1 MGFGTNSVELH
12 SMAYMGQKSARE
24 ERHGVLRSSS
34 SHRDV
39 PGPFWVCIPVEGT
52 CPLSHLPMFP
62 LVAEV
67 RERAGGEGAQRG
79 LVTGRQD
86 LGSQLITGTVW
97 ESKLP
102 GTQRA
107 LGLGEAV
114 DPPTST
120 RVGAH
125 NLWKAE
131 LGCNPSHREK
141 KPPVPAS
148 SLP

>member
-1 MGFGTNSVELH
+1 M
-12 SMAYMGQKSARE
+12 
-24 ERHGVLRSSS
+24 
-34 SHRDV
+34 
-39 PGPFWVCIPVEGT
+39 EGT
-52 CPLSHLPMFP
+52 CPLSRLPKFP

-67 RERAGGEGAQRG
+67 REQAGDEGTQQG
-79 LVTGRQD
+79 LGTGRLD
-86 LGSQLITGTVW
+86 LRSQLITQIVW

-102 GTQRA
+102 GIQRG

-131 LGCNPSHREK
+131 LGCNPSHGEK